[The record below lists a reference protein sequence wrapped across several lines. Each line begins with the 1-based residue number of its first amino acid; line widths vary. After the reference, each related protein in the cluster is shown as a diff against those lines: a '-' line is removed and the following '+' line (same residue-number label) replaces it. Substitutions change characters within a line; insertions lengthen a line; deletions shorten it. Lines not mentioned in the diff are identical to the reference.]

1 MLKSKNL
8 RIDYYHV
15 IDLKSMKDEVG
26 NEHIDEQFLNL
37 SDFFR
42 RLAYMDVTERN
53 SKTNSGEIIRF
64 QIIKNKEHFKIKNSD
79 GSKYCYWELEI
90 LKERSSSVPGVAT
103 KSGEYN
109 PINVEDG
116 DLLSE
121 DISALYDSKTCVM
134 AVLRKQEGLS
144 PSGIAKV
151 LTKMMPNSEIE
162 LRPLIS
168 KQALEQF
175 TSDMI
180 YRSIQVSMI
189 NNQSLSDKPSLLGIL
204 DDSNELEAPT
214 INVKFSIGKSGK
226 REQSMRYTAV
236 FNKITHLLSN
246 PNVTLLKLSAKQSKT
261 EKAKLYDLINEREH
275 DLIKLE
281 FSKQNPITH
290 SRAFDA
296 IEQCYFKKLNKFKM

>member
-1 MLKSKNL
+1 MLKAKNL
-8 RIDYYHV
+8 RIDYYHI
-15 IDLKSMKDEVG
+15 IDLKSKKDEFG
-26 NEHIDEQFLNL
+26 NEHIEEKFLNL

-42 RLAYMDVTERN
+42 RLANMDVAERN

-90 LKERSSSVPGVAT
+90 LKERSSSIPGVAT

-121 DISALYDSKTCVM
+121 DISALYDSQTCIM

-151 LTKMMPNSEIE
+151 LTKMMSGSEIE
-162 LRPLIS
+162 LRPLMS

-175 TSDMI
+175 TSEMI

-189 NNQSLSDKPSLLGIL
+189 NNHSLSDKPSLWGIL
-204 DDSNELEAPT
+204 DDSNELKAPT
-214 INVKFSIGKSGK
+214 INFKLSIGKAGK
-226 REQSMRYTAV
+226 REQSMSFDAIS
-236 FNKITHLLSN
+236 NKLKHLISN
-246 PNVTLLKLSAKQSKT
+246 SNVTLLKLSAKPSKT
-261 EKAKLYDLINEREH
+261 ENAKLYDLINEREH
-275 DLIKLE
+275 DFVKLE

-290 SRAFDA
+290 IRAFDA
-296 IEQCYFKKLNKFKM
+296 IEQCYFKKLDVFKA

>member
-1 MLKSKNL
+1 MLKVQNL

-15 IDLKSMKDEVG
+15 INLSSQKDEFG
-26 NEHIDEQFLNL
+26 NEHIVEQLLDL

-42 RLAYMDVTERN
+42 RLANIDVAERV
-53 SKTNSGEIIRF
+53 SKTNSGEVIRF
-64 QIIKNKEHFKIKNSD
+64 QIIKSKEHFKIKNSD
-79 GSKYCYWELEI
+79 GSQYCYWELEI

-121 DISALYDSKTCVM
+121 DISALYDSQTCIM
-134 AVLRKQEGLS
+134 AVLRKREGLS

-151 LTKMMPNSEIE
+151 LTRMMSGSEIE
-162 LRPLIS
+162 LRPLMS

-180 YRSIQVSMI
+180 YRSVQISMI
-189 NNQSLSDKPSLLGIL
+189 NNHSDSNKPSLLGIL
-204 DDSNELEAPT
+204 DDSNELNAPT
-214 INVKFSIGKSGK
+214 ISFKLSVGKAGK
-226 REQSMRYTAV
+226 REQSMSFDALI
-236 FNKITHLLSN
+236 NKLKHLVLNSS
-246 PNVTLLKLSAKQSKT
+246 VTCLKLSAKSNKT